1 MTVKITTNWAVKNGL
16 IESPLIVNHDE
27 IMDQHFDFE
36 KVCLE
41 NCVEIAAENNSDA
54 KEVDIENVSDD
65 SQGKLTLSSSSGQIK
80 GFVIASEAKRVE
92 VHASSG
98 EYLTTAHGQLFDD
111 FEGIKVYVT
120 KVALKTGRNDV
131 VVSLPRSSSS
141 CWIFCVEV
149 SVSKSSKSAH
159 LGTFDM
165 SNVNSLLSSSNMPL
179 SQNANNFKKI
189 FENFQPNSCVAPK
202 MCDMM
207 SSDASSNSSTIPK
220 MSDILGNPLLL
231 QSLLSAQ
238 AGTKGLMPE
247 KCTETRHASEPSP
260 ILPTE
265 ELSSLQSILQKYIDK
280 KFQDLENNLMRRIDM
295 LEKDQNK
302 KLDLILERLS
312 APS

>member
-1 MTVKITTNWAVKNGL
+1 MTVNITTNWAVKNGL

-27 IMDQHFDFE
+27 IIDQHFDFE

-54 KEVDIENVSDD
+54 KEVDTENVSDD
-65 SQGKLTLSSSSGQIK
+65 SQGKLTLSSSGQIK

-120 KVALKTGRNDV
+120 KVFLKTGRSDV
-131 VVSLPRSSSS
+131 IVSLPRSSSS

-149 SVSKSSKSAH
+149 SVSKSSKSAQ

-189 FENFQPNSCVAPK
+189 FENFQPNSCIAPK

-207 SSDASSNSSTIPK
+207 SADASSNTSTIPK
-220 MSDILGNPLLL
+220 MSDILGNPLFL

-238 AGTKGLMPE
+238 AGTEAIMPE
-247 KCTETRHASEPSP
+247 KCPQTRQAAETSP

-280 KFQDLENNLMRRIDM
+280 KFQDLENNLMQRIDM

-312 APS
+312 ALS

>member
-1 MTVKITTNWAVKNGL
+1 MTVNITTNWAVKNGL

-41 NCVEIAAENNSDA
+41 NCVEIAAENNSD
-54 KEVDIENVSDD
+54 VDTESVSDD
-65 SQGKLTLSSSSGQIK
+65 SQGKLTLSSSGQIK

-131 VVSLPRSSSS
+131 IVSLPRSSSS

-202 MCDMM
+202 MGDMM
-207 SSDASSNSSTIPK
+207 SSDASSNSTIPK

-238 AGTKGLMPE
+238 AGTKGIIPE
-247 KCTETRHASEPSP
+247 MCTETRQASEPSP

-265 ELSSLQSILQKYIDK
+265 ESSSLQSILQKYIDK